1 MSDEGDKRE
10 DIFLGDGWP
19 MVRIIF
25 RKGKRESNILRF
37 PFVKYVLTVDFSTNV
52 AVGTF
57 SFYFLN
63 IVRRRENV
71 LSAIQSTRQTS
82 STRCDWSGSSRLV
95 L

>member
-1 MSDEGDKRE
+1 MRVMSDEGDKRE

-57 SFYFLN
+57 SFYFL
-63 IVRRRENV
+63 ISCVAVRTCFLPSNQPDRHHRRAV
-71 LSAIQSTRQTS
+71 IGQVPR
-82 STRCDWSGSSRLV
+82 G
-95 L
+95 